1 MLGCKRLKRMR
12 KMTAFGF
19 GLKWH
24 MWPFILPKA
33 WGKNWLSRAK
43 SNPRLS
49 DSVIK
54 CFITEQ
60 QIILLWIMAVL
71 CSYLIS
77 ILLIATVRNVES
89 LSQNEAGK
97 KVKNIF
103 TLSFLRGT
111 GFLFILA
118 VSLQSQA
125 QKSWELRKWSSTQ
138 DALDFWKKFSFRI
151 IGNV

>member
-24 MWPFILPKA
+24 MWPFIL
-33 WGKNWLSRAK
+33 LSRAK

-49 DSVIK
+49 DSVIQ
-54 CFITEQ
+54 CFITELQ
-60 QIILLWIMAVL
+60 RTLMWIMAVV

-77 ILLIATVRNVES
+77 ILLTAMVINVES
-89 LSQNEAGK
+89 PLQNGAGK
-97 KVKNIF
+97 KVKNIL
-103 TLSFLRGT
+103 TLLFLRGT

-138 DALDFWKKFSFRI
+138 DALDCWKKFSFRM

>member
-60 QIILLWIMAVL
+60 QIILLWIMVVL

-97 KVKNIF
+97 KVKNIL

-111 GFLFILA
+111 GFEFLLT

>member
-1 MLGCKRLKRMR
+1 MLRCKRLKRMR

-60 QIILLWIMAVL
+60 QIILLWIMVVL

-97 KVKNIF
+97 KVKNIL

-111 GFLFILA
+111 GFEFLLT